1 MKQSIIA
8 GHALVKIESILE
20 KCGLENVLVT
30 IGDKDYVALEEVK
43 KAIRALHE
51 GSEKDETNI
60 I

>member
-43 KAIRALHE
+43 KAIRILHE
-51 GSEKDETNI
+51 GE
-60 I
+60 

>member
-1 MKQSIIA
+1 MAAILDKRKQAVIA

-30 IGDKDYVALEEVK
+30 IGDKDYIALDEVK

-51 GSEKDETNI
+51 GE
-60 I
+60 